1 MARERYFTGSRF
13 EERGGYARGVRDGD
27 MVFMSGCVGFDYQ
40 KDTIAD
46 DVVEQ
51 THQAF
56 RNVNNGLDALGSS
69 FADVVRIVIYIA
81 DRAYYE
87 EIVDII
93 GEHCRDVRPG
103 KHLHRRATR
112 RPAYES
118 RDRSN
123 RTRSKGR
130 VLMPTVL
137 ITGASRGIGRALA
150 DQYES
155 DGWTVIRTCRS
166 PERTE
171 EMALDLSD
179 PRQVQEVAEKLSGT
193 PIDVLIN
200 NAGVIGQRDAAIGNI
215 DYDQWEETF
224 RINTLA
230 PMRVAEALAE
240 NVAASEKKVMVF
252 VSSVMGSIARNGG
265 GHYLYRSTKAA
276 LNAAMVSLSMELE
289 SRGVICISMHPGWV
303 RTDMGGPTA
312 AVAVPDSAAGIR
324 NVVAGLGRQDNGCF
338 YDYTGAEIPW

>member
-1 MARERYFTGSRF
+1 L
-13 EERGGYARGVRDGD
+13 V
-27 MVFMSGCVGFDYQ
+27 
-40 KDTIAD
+40 
-46 DVVEQ
+46 
-51 THQAF
+51 
-56 RNVNNGLDALGSS
+56 
-69 FADVVRIVIYIA
+69 
-81 DRAYYE
+81 
-87 EIVDII
+87 
-93 GEHCRDVRPG
+93 
-103 KHLHRRATR
+103 
-112 RPAYES
+112 
-118 RDRSN
+118 
-123 RTRSKGR
+123 
-130 VLMPTVL
+130 
-137 ITGASRGIGRALA
+137 
-150 DQYES
+150 
-155 DGWTVIRTCRS
+155 
-166 PERTE
+166 
-171 EMALDLSD
+171 
-179 PRQVQEVAEKLSGT
+179 
-193 PIDVLIN
+193 N

-230 PMRVAEALAE
+230 PIRVAEALAE

>member
-1 MARERYFTGSRF
+1 
-13 EERGGYARGVRDGD
+13 
-27 MVFMSGCVGFDYQ
+27 
-40 KDTIAD
+40 
-46 DVVEQ
+46 
-51 THQAF
+51 
-56 RNVNNGLDALGSS
+56 
-69 FADVVRIVIYIA
+69 
-81 DRAYYE
+81 
-87 EIVDII
+87 
-93 GEHCRDVRPG
+93 
-103 KHLHRRATR
+103 
-112 RPAYES
+112 
-118 RDRSN
+118 
-123 RTRSKGR
+123 
-130 VLMPTVL
+130 MPTVL

-155 DGWTVIRTCRS
+155 DGWNVIRTCRS
-166 PERTE
+166 PAHDGEI
-171 EMALDLSD
+171 ALDVAN
-179 PRQVQEVAEKLSGT
+179 PQQVRDVAEHLSGT

-230 PMRVAEALAE
+230 PIRVAEALAE
-240 NVAASEKKVMVF
+240 NVSASEKRVMVF

-289 SRGVICISMHPGWV
+289 PRGVICISMHPGWV

-312 AVAVPDSAAGIR
+312 AVSVPDSAAGIR
-324 NVVAGLGRQDNGCF
+324 NVVSGLGRQDNGCF

>member
-1 MARERYFTGSRF
+1 
-13 EERGGYARGVRDGD
+13 
-27 MVFMSGCVGFDYQ
+27 
-40 KDTIAD
+40 
-46 DVVEQ
+46 
-51 THQAF
+51 
-56 RNVNNGLDALGSS
+56 
-69 FADVVRIVIYIA
+69 
-81 DRAYYE
+81 
-87 EIVDII
+87 
-93 GEHCRDVRPG
+93 
-103 KHLHRRATR
+103 
-112 RPAYES
+112 
-118 RDRSN
+118 
-123 RTRSKGR
+123 
-130 VLMPTVL
+130 MPTVL
-137 ITGASRGIGRALA
+137 ITGASRGIGQALA

-155 DGWTVIRTCRS
+155 DGWKVVRTCRS

-171 EMALDLSD
+171 EMALDVSD

-230 PMRVAEALAE
+230 PIRVAEALAE

>member
-1 MARERYFTGSRF
+1 
-13 EERGGYARGVRDGD
+13 
-27 MVFMSGCVGFDYQ
+27 
-40 KDTIAD
+40 
-46 DVVEQ
+46 
-51 THQAF
+51 
-56 RNVNNGLDALGSS
+56 
-69 FADVVRIVIYIA
+69 
-81 DRAYYE
+81 
-87 EIVDII
+87 
-93 GEHCRDVRPG
+93 
-103 KHLHRRATR
+103 
-112 RPAYES
+112 
-118 RDRSN
+118 
-123 RTRSKGR
+123 
-130 VLMPTVL
+130 MPTVL

-155 DGWTVIRTCRS
+155 DGWKVIRTCRS

-171 EMALDLSD
+171 EMALDVSD
-179 PRQVQEVAEKLSGT
+179 ARQVQEVAEKLSGT

-230 PMRVAEALAE
+230 PIRVAEALAE

-303 RTDMGGPTA
+303 RTDMGGA
-312 AVAVPDSAAGIR
+312 NAHLSVEQSAEALAQRFEELDMARTGQFI
-324 NVVAGLGRQDNGCF
+324 NYDGSGLQL
-338 YDYTGAEIPW
+338 

>member
-1 MARERYFTGSRF
+1 
-13 EERGGYARGVRDGD
+13 
-27 MVFMSGCVGFDYQ
+27 
-40 KDTIAD
+40 
-46 DVVEQ
+46 
-51 THQAF
+51 
-56 RNVNNGLDALGSS
+56 
-69 FADVVRIVIYIA
+69 
-81 DRAYYE
+81 
-87 EIVDII
+87 
-93 GEHCRDVRPG
+93 
-103 KHLHRRATR
+103 
-112 RPAYES
+112 
-118 RDRSN
+118 
-123 RTRSKGR
+123 
-130 VLMPTVL
+130 MPTVL
-137 ITGASRGIGRALA
+137 ITGASRGIGQALA

-155 DGWTVIRTCRS
+155 DGWKVIRTCRS
-166 PERTE
+166 PKRTE
-171 EMALDLSD
+171 EMALDVSD
-179 PRQVQEVAEKLSGT
+179 PRQVQEVAKKLSDT

-230 PMRVAEALAE
+230 PIRLAEALTE

-303 RTDMGGPTA
+303 RTDMGGATA